1 MKRTFATALFCFAFT
16 FPAFESEIN
25 IPALDFKGKTAEGKI
40 IKLSDYKGK
49 VVLLN
54 FWASWCEPCKKELP
68 FLAKLHE
75 KLKPAGLEMITINI
89 DIEVEKMQKF
99 LSEQNV
105 QPDFPVIYDEENS
118 LPRLYDVEAMPTTVL
133 IDKQG
138 IIRYRQSD
146 FKLSYMPKILGE
158 IITLLQ

>member
-1 MKRTFATALFCFAFT
+1 MKRIFATALFCFAF
-16 FPAFESEIN
+16 AFQPSESEIN
-25 IPALDFKGKTAEGKI
+25 IPALDFKGKTAEGKT

-75 KLKPAGLEMITINI
+75 KLKPAGFEMITINL

-99 LSEQNV
+99 LTEQNM
-105 QPDFPVIYDEENS
+105 QPEFPVIFDQENS
-118 LPRLYDVEAMPTTVL
+118 LPRLYDVEAMPTSVL

-138 IIRYRQSD
+138 IIRYRQSE